1 MAVVKI
7 NSGTF
12 LRCSSGDG
20 DSGGVGAGV
29 LRTEA
34 SDPGM

>member
-20 DSGGVGAGV
+20 DSGGAGAGV
-29 LRTEA
+29 PRTEVG
-34 SDPGM
+34 DPEM